1 MPVTRHMIP
10 QGDGTAVELFQAS
23 AIGTAP
29 TGALL
34 LVQGNQGG
42 RRLGASEFVDSGAL
56 TRFSSRLNIVT
67 AAVSQPG
74 FGDTDGPADFC
85 GSRTQQ
91 AIIAA
96 VAFLREHPAIDPD
109 RIVLYGNS
117 RGAVAAAMVAAQLSH
132 LRAVALASGVYDL
145 KSVFDNAPMGIRKA
159 IELAGLSS
167 KAFKVRSALHHVG
180 SIRSE
185 ILLLH
190 GRHDDRAPVSQAE
203 AFYEALSD
211 AGVPVD
217 LKVFDCGQRIPRD
230 ESQRVL
236 GPFLQRIFCFRRHT
250 PLGIAFGRR
259 LFLRQRHP
267 KNCEMRRAR

>member
-1 MPVTRHMIP
+1 MIP
-10 QGDGTAVELFQAS
+10 QGDGTAVELLQAS

-29 TGALL
+29 TGAIL
-34 LVQGNQGG
+34 LVHGNQGG
-42 RRLGASEFVDSGAL
+42 RRLGASEFVDSGGL

-74 FGDTDGPADFC
+74 FGPADFC

-117 RGAVAAAMVAAQLSH
+117 RGAVAAAMVAAQLSD
-132 LRAVALASGVYDL
+132 LRAVVLASGVYDL
-145 KSVFDNAPMGIRKA
+145 KSVFDNAPMEIRKA
-159 IELAGLSS
+159 IELEAGLSS
-167 KAFKVRSALHHVG
+167 EAFKARSALHHVG
-180 SIRSE
+180 NIRSE

-211 AGVPVD
+211 ADVPVD
-217 LKVFDCGQRIPRD
+217 LKVFDCGHRIPRD

-236 GPFLQRIFCFRRHT
+236 GPFLQRIFASGVTRH
-250 PLGIAFGRR
+250 
-259 LFLRQRHP
+259 
-267 KNCEMRRAR
+267 

>member
-1 MPVTRHMIP
+1 MIP

-29 TGALL
+29 TGAILL
-34 LVQGNQGG
+34 IHGNQGG

-56 TRFSSRLNIVT
+56 TRLSSRLNIVT

-74 FGDTDGPADFC
+74 FGASDGPADFC
-85 GSRTQQ
+85 GPRTQQ
-91 AIIAA
+91 AVIAA

-117 RGAVAAAMVAAQLSH
+117 RGAVAAAMVAAQLSD
-132 LRAVALASGVYDL
+132 LRAVVLASGVYDL
-145 KSVFDNAPMGIRKA
+145 DSVFDNAPMGIRKA
-159 IELAGLSS
+159 IELEAGLFSE
-167 KAFKVRSALHHVG
+167 AFKARSALHHVG
-180 SIRSE
+180 NIRSE

-190 GRHDDRAPVSQAE
+190 GRHDDRAPASQAE

-217 LKVFDCGQRIPRD
+217 LKVFDCGHRIPRD

-236 GPFLQRIFCFRRHT
+236 GEFLERIFASGVTRHQALRSEDGCSSNSGT
-250 PLGIAFGRR
+250 RKIA
-259 LFLRQRHP
+259 
-267 KNCEMRRAR
+267 E